1 MSACAY
7 AMCSYGGQKTV
18 SHPLR
23 LNSGLLEKEK
33 MLLITQPS
41 FQALFTFLLTY
52 LSPVCLSIW

>member
-1 MSACAY
+1 
-7 AMCSYGGQKTV
+7 MCSHGGQKTV

-41 FQALFTFLLTY
+41 FQALFTFFLTY
-52 LSPVCLSIW
+52 LAPVCLSIW